1 MKTNPLH
8 SLPEPIAQYFAC
20 ANRFDA
26 AGATGCFTL
35 DAIVHDEQKDH
46 VGHAAIERW
55 IAESSASAQPQVTPT
70 QVEVR
75 GATVQMTGRV
85 TGNFPGSPL
94 DLDYT
99 FLLQDG
105 KISRLTIQ

>member
-1 MKTNPLH
+1 MKTNLLP
-8 SLPEPIAQYFAC
+8 SLPESIAQYLAC

-26 AGATGCFTL
+26 AGAISWFTS
-35 DAIVHDEQKDH
+35 DAIVRDEQKDH
-46 VGHAAIERW
+46 VGLPAIERW
-55 IAESSASAQPQVTPT
+55 IAESSASAQPQAAPT

-75 GATVQMTGRV
+75 GASVQMTGRV